1 MKLNEEIKQISQKDL
16 TNLNG
21 EELKN
26 YSVQLMNLT
35 TSADANANKW
45 KKIYQ
50 IVGGIISLVATLLI
64 VCAIF
69 SYRRTFNTT
78 VMTICYVF
86 AGILLMSTYVL
97 KFFYKK
103 ATSDSEKMKRI
114 YSLKLVE
121 INNQIA
127 NNATKNSNNAVNN
140 SNNETVSETPAENK

>member
-78 VMTICYVF
+78 VMTISYVF
-86 AGILLMSTYVL
+86 AGILLMSIYVL

-140 SNNETVSETPAENK
+140 YNNETVAETPAENK